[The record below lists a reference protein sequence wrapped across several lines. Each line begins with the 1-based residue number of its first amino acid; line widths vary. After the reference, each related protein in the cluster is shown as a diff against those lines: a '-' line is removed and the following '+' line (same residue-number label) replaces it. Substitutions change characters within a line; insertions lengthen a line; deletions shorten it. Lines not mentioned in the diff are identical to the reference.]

1 MHDRGENLSA
11 NFPASMDFRMDV
23 HVSAAFENGGALGV
37 CHHNTPSEG
46 TIGPESAAI
55 EGHQAD
61 QHARRLSGG
70 GRAVNMRIIR
80 ECFQAAVANIEV
92 QNIAFQSEAA
102 RPNGRSVDRS
112 WTFRS
117 ATERCGKRD

>member
-11 NFPASMDFRMDV
+11 YFPASMYVRMDV

-46 TIGPESAAI
+46 TIGPKSAAI

-80 ECFQAAVANIEV
+80 NSLEAAVANIEV
-92 QNIAFQSEAA
+92 QDISFQREAA
-102 RPNGRSVDRS
+102 
-112 WTFRS
+112 
-117 ATERCGKRD
+117 